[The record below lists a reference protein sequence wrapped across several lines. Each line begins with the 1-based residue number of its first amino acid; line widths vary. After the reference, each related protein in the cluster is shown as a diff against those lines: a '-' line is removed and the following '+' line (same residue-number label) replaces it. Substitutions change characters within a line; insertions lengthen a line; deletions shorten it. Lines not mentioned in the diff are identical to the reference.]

1 MQHLF
6 LDDRPNK
13 HGESAV
19 RKVYIAGVGQTPVS
33 KGQGIRGRYMARDA
47 IHAAM
52 AGAGVEAGDISALFV
67 GNMMG
72 GILDQQQQL
81 GALYA
86 DTAGLRGI
94 EAMTMEAACG
104 SGAAAVHIGYS
115 MVAGGLHDLV
125 VVCGMERMTQAP
137 RDAITRALAT
147 AADWELEGADGESF
161 ISLNARLM
169 ALYMDRYGTRP
180 EQFAPF
186 AIAAHAN
193 ALGNP
198 NALLKKP
205 IDLDAYLRSRVLV
218 PPVKLM
224 DAPPTCDGAAAIVLA
239 SEDVLRGL
247 SRAGASIEIVASAVG
262 TDSLAIDR
270 RADPLRLA
278 GAELSSQRACAQAG
292 LEPDDMDIFELH
304 DAYTIITTLSL
315 EAAGFAKP
323 GEGTR
328 LGEEGVTRIDG
339 DLPIA
344 TMGGLKARGHPV
356 GATGVY
362 QIVETVLQLSGEAG
376 ENQVRGAKTAMV
388 QNIGGT
394 GATVVTH
401 ILRAA

>member
-1 MQHLF
+1 
-6 LDDRPNK
+6 
-13 HGESAV
+13 
-19 RKVYIAGVGQTPVS
+19 
-33 KGQGIRGRYMARDA
+33 MARDA

-94 EAMTMEAACG
+94 EAMTTEAACG

-115 MVAGGLHDLV
+115 MVAGNLHDLV

-147 AADWELEGADGESF
+147 AADWELEGAHGESF

-169 ALYMDRYGTRP
+169 ASYMDRYGTRP

-193 ALGNP
+193 ALRNP

-205 IDLDAYLRSRVLV
+205 IDLDAYLDSRVLV

-247 SRAGASIEIVASAVG
+247 SRAGARIEIVASAVG

-278 GAELSSQRACAQAG
+278 GAELSSQRAYAQAG

-362 QIVETVLQLSGEAG
+362 QIVETALQLSGEAG
-376 ENQVRGAKTAMV
+376 ANQVRGAETAMV